1 MKKNKCKLCNCQDIE
16 HTTYK
21 LRDNDKISVLKCKKC
36 GLSFLSSFE
45 HINENFYENGNMHSN
60 EDLKEDFEAWEKRS
74 FEDDFRRFK
83 FLKNKI
89 KNKSVCDFGCG
100 IGGFIKLAQ
109 SVANNACGVEK
120 QKNLKKYFDENNL
133 NVQNDINE
141 YKEQFDFITMFH
153 VLEHLRNPKVDIIQ
167 LTKKLKKN
175 GELIIEVPNC
185 DDALLT
191 LYKNKAFANFTHWS
205 CHLYMYNQK
214 TLKMLLSSLN
224 LKINYIK
231 NVQRYS
237 LMNHLYW
244 LIKNKPGGH
253 KILSKFDFKILNF
266 LYKGFLK
273 IINKNDTIIIS
284 VSKSNMVL

>member
-1 MKKNKCKLCNCQDIE
+1 MKKNKCKLCNCEDVII
-16 HTTYK
+16 TSYK
-21 LRDNDKISVLKCKKC
+21 LRDNDNISVLKCKKC

-45 HINENFYENGNMHSN
+45 HINNNFYENGNMHQN
-60 EDLKEDFEAWEKRS
+60 KALKDDFEAWEKKS
-74 FEDDFRRFK
+74 FIDDSRRFE

-100 IGGFIKLAQ
+100 IGGFIKLAKN
-109 SVANNACGVEK
+109 VTNNACGVEK
-120 QKNLKKYFDENNL
+120 QQNLKTYFEKNNL
-133 NVQNDINE
+133 NVKNNINE
-141 YKEQFDFITMFH
+141 YKCKFDFITLFH
-153 VLEHLRNPKVDIIQ
+153 VLEHLKNPKVELLQ
-167 LTKKLKKN
+167 LIKKLKKN
-175 GELIIEVPNC
+175 GELIIEIPNS
-185 DDALLT
+185 DDALLS

-214 TLKMLLSSLN
+214 TLKMLFLSLN
-224 LKINYIK
+224 LKINYMK

-253 KILSKFDFKILNF
+253 NVWAKFDFKILNL
-266 LYKGFLK
+266 LYKSFLK
-273 IINKNDTIIIS
+273 TINKNDTIIIS

>member
-1 MKKNKCKLCNCQDIE
+1 MKTNKCKLCNCEDVEI
-16 HTTYK
+16 TSYK
-21 LRDNDKISVLKCKKC
+21 LRDNDEISVLKCKKC

-45 HINENFYENGNMHSN
+45 HINNNFYENGNMHPN
-60 EDLKEDFEAWEKRS
+60 DNLKEDFEAWEKRS
-74 FEDDFRRFK
+74 FEDDSRRFQ

-89 KNKSVCDFGCG
+89 RGKSVCDFGCG
-100 IGGFIKLAQ
+100 VGGFIKLAKNVTN
-109 SVANNACGVEK
+109 SVCGVEK
-120 QKNLKKYFDENNL
+120 QQNLKPYFEKNNL
-133 NVQNDINE
+133 NVKNDINE

-153 VLEHLRNPKVDIIQ
+153 VLEHLKNPKVELLQ
-167 LTKKLKKN
+167 LTRKLKKN

-185 DDALLT
+185 DDALLS
-191 LYKNKAFANFTHWS
+191 LYKNRAFADFTHWS
-205 CHLYMYNQK
+205 CHLFMYNQK

-244 LIKNKPGGH
+244 LVKNKPGGH
-253 KILSKFDFKILNF
+253 KVLSKYDFKILNF
-266 LYKGFLK
+266 LYKSFLK
-273 IINKNDTIIIS
+273 TINKNDTIIIS

>member
-1 MKKNKCKLCNCQDIE
+1 MKKNKCKLCNCEDVII
-16 HTTYK
+16 TSYK
-21 LRDNDKISVLKCKKC
+21 LRDNDNISVLKCKKC

-45 HINENFYENGNMHSN
+45 HINNNFYENGNMHQN
-60 EDLKEDFEAWEKRS
+60 KALKDDFEAWEKKS
-74 FEDDFRRFK
+74 FIDDSRRFK

-100 IGGFIKLAQ
+100 IGGFIKLAKN
-109 SVANNACGVEK
+109 VTNNACGVEK
-120 QKNLKKYFDENNL
+120 QQNLKTYFEKNNL
-133 NVQNDINE
+133 NVKNNINE
-141 YKEQFDFITMFH
+141 YKCKFDFITLFH
-153 VLEHLRNPKVDIIQ
+153 VLEHLKNPKVELLQ
-167 LTKKLKKN
+167 LIKKLKKN
-175 GELIIEVPNC
+175 GELIIEIPNS
-185 DDALLT
+185 DDALLS

-214 TLKMLLSSLN
+214 TLKMLFLSLN
-224 LKINYIK
+224 LKINYMK

-253 KILSKFDFKILNF
+253 NVWAKFDFKILNL
-266 LYKGFLK
+266 LYKSFLK
-273 IINKNDTIIIS
+273 TINKNDTIIIS